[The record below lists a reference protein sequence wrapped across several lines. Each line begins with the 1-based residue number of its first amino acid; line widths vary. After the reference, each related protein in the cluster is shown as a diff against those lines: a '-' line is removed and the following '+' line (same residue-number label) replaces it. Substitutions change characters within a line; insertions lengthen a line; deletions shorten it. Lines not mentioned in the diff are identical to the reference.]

1 MLLILDEYFKEH
13 PIKLRIV
20 DGLYTSG
27 ISIRNGRFFTNDVE
41 ISVSEIASAFNVNR
55 KTVYETIKLVESN
68 DSLRRV
74 MSSIKP
80 MADIAD
86 VALLTGN
93 QIITAYTTLGHF
105 PYVFKEI
112 FNTIS
117 KYGCYIREVFSRNM
131 SQEESFIRIIFYRP
145 IPDRII
151 GQIRKIDGVKSL
163 EVRVNMD
170 TDQILCN
177 NCDIKICPTKY
188 ISDVEKEELGD
199 L

>member
-13 PIKLRIV
+13 PIKLRII
-20 DGLYTSG
+20 DGLYRSG
-27 ISIRNGRFFTNDVE
+27 ISIRDGRFFTNDVE
-41 ISVSEIASAFNVNR
+41 ISVSEIANAFDVNR
-55 KTVYETIKLVESN
+55 KTVYETIKLVES
-68 DSLRRV
+68 SEPLKKV

-93 QIITAYTTLGHF
+93 QIITAYTSLGHF
-105 PYVFKEI
+105 PYVFREI
-112 FNTIS
+112 FSAIS
-117 KYGCYIREVFSRNM
+117 KYGCYIREIFSRNI

-145 IPDRII
+145 IPDKII

-163 EVRVNMD
+163 EVRVSTD
-170 TDQILCN
+170 VDQILCN
-177 NCDIKICPTKY
+177 NCDIKICPTKF
-188 ISDVEKEELGD
+188 ISDVEKEEIGD